1 MIDDNKKVHSVD
13 AEALL
18 EAFKIRESVVRNA
31 KKSQMTKD
39 QVIRMRDETL
49 SAYRDFNKVKKSIQL
64 MNEIVELF
72 K

>member
-1 MIDDNKKVHSVD
+1 MIEDKKKEHSVD

-39 QVIRMRDETL
+39 QVIKMRDETL
-49 SAYRDFNKVKKSIQL
+49 NAYRDFNKVKKSIEL
-64 MNEIVELF
+64 MNEVVGLF